1 MLIIVNEAKK
11 KDSED
16 WKIHQF
22 SSSSLDDVFNLEK
35 KSNMIFIT
43 LEYFPTISHMHT
55 TYIIY
60 WMTVQSSLTFASSV
74 GGLVELGGLY

>member
-1 MLIIVNEAKK
+1 MLIIVNEAKE

-16 WKIHQF
+16 WKNHQF

-43 LEYFPTISHMHT
+43 LEYFPSISHMH
-55 TYIIY
+55 
-60 WMTVQSSLTFASSV
+60 
-74 GGLVELGGLY
+74 